1 VRKTRLLCIVAVA
14 LTITAGP
21 GIAQSA
27 CLLPAKLCGELS
39 AGPLRQQVAD
49 FHGVTN
55 DKTRSGMFVAK
66 GFRDIM
72 DIHQMSADSACRKA
86 DLAGF
91 KTAMTMGKRKKARTL
106 YMSGGR
112 KCAWVKG

>member
-1 VRKTRLLCIVAVA
+1 VKEKRLLCIVAVA
-14 LTITAGP
+14 LACTAGP

-55 DKTRSGMFVAK
+55 DKTRSGMFVA
-66 GFRDIM
+66 
-72 DIHQMSADSACRKA
+72 
-86 DLAGF
+86 GF
-91 KTAMTMGKRKKARTL
+91 KTAMTMGERKKARTL
-106 YMSGGR
+106 CMSGSQ
-112 KCAWVKG
+112 KCAWVKA